1 MWWNESKTNSVFL
14 FLFLMGLVTAAKE
27 IKELWEEYENN
38 SSPEAKLVKDF
49 NKVSIVFV
57 QLEFNLFLYI
67 RTRDDFQF

>member
-1 MWWNESKTNSVFL
+1 
-14 FLFLMGLVTAAKE
+14 MGLVTAAKE